1 MSPAADCRQAVAIG
15 THPWTKPALQ
25 LPQPTTSW
33 HLPVSDLRPTCR
45 EGDTDMSEATA
56 NSKLTAVRRMPTGRP
71 FVKGQSGNPSGRPKV
86 VHDIQELA
94 RSHAPEA
101 IDALVAALQSPRE
114 RVPAAVALL
123 DRGFGKPV
131 QMITPSPELAST
143 VAPVLVIQP
152 VRAIDTSVAPRP
164 DGYARTVLSQE
175 DAGLADDAEPRQSP
189 LRGQRRTS
197 LPVIRE

>member
-1 MSPAADCRQAVAIG
+1 
-15 THPWTKPALQ
+15 
-25 LPQPTTSW
+25 
-33 HLPVSDLRPTCR
+33 
-45 EGDTDMSEATA
+45 
-56 NSKLTAVRRMPTGRP
+56 MPTGRP

-152 VRAIDTSVAPRP
+152 VRATPSPEFASTVAPVLVIQPVRAIDTSVAPTS
-164 DGYARTVLSQE
+164 DGYARTILSQE
-175 DAGLADDAEPRQSP
+175 DDGLADDA
-189 LRGQRRTS
+189 GA
-197 LPVIRE
+197 

>member
-1 MSPAADCRQAVAIG
+1 
-15 THPWTKPALQ
+15 
-25 LPQPTTSW
+25 
-33 HLPVSDLRPTCR
+33 
-45 EGDTDMSEATA
+45 
-56 NSKLTAVRRMPTGRP
+56 MPTGRP

-152 VRAIDTSVAPRP
+152 VRAIDTSVAPTS
-164 DGYARTVLSQE
+164 DGYARTILSQE
-175 DAGLADDAEPRQSP
+175 DDGLADDA
-189 LRGQRRTS
+189 GA
-197 LPVIRE
+197 

>member
-1 MSPAADCRQAVAIG
+1 
-15 THPWTKPALQ
+15 
-25 LPQPTTSW
+25 
-33 HLPVSDLRPTCR
+33 
-45 EGDTDMSEATA
+45 MSEATA

-152 VRAIDTSVAPRP
+152 VRAIDTSVAPTS
-164 DGYARTVLSQE
+164 DGYARTILSQE
-175 DAGLADDAEPRQSP
+175 DDGLADDA
-189 LRGQRRTS
+189 GA
-197 LPVIRE
+197 